1 MHTRILIVEDEHVI
15 ASSVQAYLEDEGLEV
30 HCRSSAEQALELVLG
45 RGCLFD
51 VCIMDVRLPGLDG
64 NSAIRRLHRL
74 CPRLRFII
82 QTGSAGY
89 AIPADLRAI
98 GIADGHLF
106 RKPLQDMR
114 PLASMVQALL
124 PRAGSGGEQ

>member
-1 MHTRILIVEDEHVI
+1 MNTRILIVEDEHVI
-15 ASSVQAYLEDEGLEV
+15 ANSEQAFLEDEGMEV
-30 HCRSSAEQALELVLG
+30 HSRASAEQALELIG
-45 RGCLFD
+45 ATGCLFD

-64 NSAIRRLHRL
+64 NSAILQLHSL

-89 AIPADLRAI
+89 TIPADLRAI
-98 GIADGHLF
+98 GIADHHLF

-114 PLASMVQALL
+114 LL
-124 PRAGSGGEQ
+124 VAVLQTLLSQSRWRR